1 MSNCGGC
8 DEITLPIGE
17 DGQDGKNAFTITTSS
32 FIQPAV
38 GLTETINVSN
48 LGQFTNAWAAAG
60 QIIYITDASG
70 NGGWYSVVSTA
81 GSTSITITN
90 LYATNTPAGL
100 TINSGASVSP
110 SGPPGINGTNGTNGS
125 NGNTGSQG
133 PNGIDGTT
141 LLKSATGVTTSATTF
156 TNIATPLTFLVNQL
170 CAINGDKAV
179 LEATISNTSLL
190 KPGIAGE
197 VKVILD
203 TDPST
208 SPQNISRVPVTLL
221 EVSSV
226 AQSSGTLRVEIY
238 RKTQVQ
244 ALVTVTY
251 IDSRRNSISYI
262 SGATFA
268 TDFGAALSLTIQG
281 RLISAAGVNAES
293 ISCPTLTVSSFKQ

>member
-1 MSNCGGC
+1 
-8 DEITLPIGE
+8 
-17 DGQDGKNAFTITTSS
+17 
-32 FIQPAV
+32 
-38 GLTETINVSN
+38 
-48 LGQFTNAWAAAG
+48 
-60 QIIYITDASG
+60 
-70 NGGWYSVVSTA
+70 
-81 GSTSITITN
+81 
-90 LYATNTPAGL
+90 L